1 MRIIINL
8 VLQALAVLI
17 SAYLIPSV
25 VVDSFLAALSVAVV
39 LGLLNTFLKPLLLLL
54 TLPLNVL
61 TLGLFTLV
69 INTVVVLIASSLV
82 SGFSVDS
89 FWSALLFSLILS
101 LVNFVLSTFK

>member
-1 MRIIINL
+1 MISL

-69 INTVVVLIASSLV
+69 INTVVVLIASKIV

-89 FWSALLFSLILS
+89 FLSALLFSLILS
-101 LVNFVLSTFK
+101 LVNFILSTFK